1 MSSPRLY
8 KSLRRPRSAIPSLVA
23 IAAIPVLLLSA
34 LLSANPQLDFS
45 KVVSALRQDYGD
57 EAGERG
63 EHWQALVETNRGKS
77 ELEQLALVNDYF
89 NGFLFANDDVVWQQE
104 DYWATPVEFIG
115 RAAGDCEDFTIAK
128 YYSLLEMGFDAS
140 KLRLMYVKA
149 VTYNQH
155 HMVLTYYSK
164 RGATP
169 LVLDNIDPVIKPATK
184 RGDLIPIYSFDAD
197 YLWLAKARG
206 DGKLVGNSSRLSLW
220 RDLRQRQSRYQQT
233 VPSTTTLTVTPN
245 ATSSG
250 NSPD

>member
-1 MSSPRLY
+1 MSFIKARRSVSLPQRL
-8 KSLRRPRSAIPSLVA
+8 AFFAVIPMMLVS
-23 IAAIPVLLLSA
+23 LLL
-34 LLSANPQLDFS
+34 LANAQLDFS
-45 KVVSALRQDYGD
+45 KVISALRTHYGE
-57 EAGERG
+57 EAGLRG
-63 EHWQALVETNRGKS
+63 ERWRTLIETNRGKE
-77 ELEQLALVNDYF
+77 ELQQLELVNDYF

-155 HMVLTYYSK
+155 HMVLTYYPK
-164 RGATP
+164 RGAIP
-169 LVLDNIDPVIKPATK
+169 LVLDNIDPVIKPATQ

-206 DGKLVGNSSRLSLW
+206 DGKLVGDSSRLSLW
-220 RDLRQRQSRYQQT
+220 RDLRQRQSQYLQGSA
-233 VPSTTTLTVTPN
+233 P
-245 ATSSG
+245 TSPG
-250 NSPD
+250 NTN